1 MKKEYNDSIRLFL
14 LARIFLLAVSTTET
28 NEISLSLVIV
38 RTADKRKINPNK
50 YFVLITFLTC
60 RIRGSK
66 FGEV

>member
-28 NEISLSLVIV
+28 NEISLSLIIV

-50 YFVLITFLTC
+50 YFVLITFLTF